1 MISATYEWAFDP
13 KTPDEAFVELAKAHA
28 CGAVII

>member
-13 KTPDEAFVELAKAHA
+13 KTSDEAFVELANAHN
-28 CGAVII
+28 VDDLMS